1 MHRNFCMLVVLPVL
15 SAGSLFSQP
24 VCTTSTTPP
33 VVRTEGLSERIGDIL
48 LTCTGAAGDM
58 VSANVAVTLNTQ
70 ITNRLSSTTV
80 DGVTG
85 TIFTVDSGAGPQP
98 VLTVPLLANPRE
110 IAYYGVPIAFS
121 ATGQVNM
128 TISGIRANANAIPS
142 TVPILASIS
151 INNADL
157 ALTAATVNTGSLAR
171 GLFAS
176 YTGSIICA
184 QSGSPYPSNPAFTT
198 LLSSGTS
205 YETVRV
211 TEGFAD
217 AFQPLSGFEN
227 LNADSG
233 ERILVQYSG
242 LPTDSLIFVPDVV
255 AGTDTL
261 QPTSD
266 GDFGLPVS
274 GGTYAPS
281 ANGSLLL
288 ARVNGAPSNGAGGTP
303 VFQPGSIGSGS
314 VSFDTVTQ
322 IPVASD
328 GTAYVIYEVMDANP
342 SAVESATIPTFM
354 GLPPNPNQQTS
365 ISSEEVFFAPSSNAG
380 TATASDPLPR
390 FYPELALPDCI
401 IAGGC
406 SPIPPQLSLGA
417 SSLQFSIQSGV
428 VEQSANLTI
437 SNAGGGSMVWQA
449 LANYTSGS
457 GWLSIS
463 QSIGFNNSTIQVIA
477 IPHNLGPGTYTASLL
492 VDAGP
497 VAGSISIPVTLNVI
511 GPPAPTINSVL
522 NAASFLPQPVVPGSL
537 ETLMGTNFSGSV
549 VSAAF
554 NGLPAIIIF
563 SNATQIN
570 LLVPPSLSGQLA
582 ANLIVTVDGSPSA
595 PVTVSVAPFEPA
607 IFNGGIVNQDGTVN
621 NVTNPAASGSVIAMW
636 GTGLSGNGTITANIG
651 GQNISTPYYA
661 GPAPGLPGVQQV
673 NLVIPSGLPTGTT
686 QVYVCGAVP
695 GGAPA
700 CSAPAPLSIK

>member
-1 MHRNFCMLVVLPVL
+1 
-15 SAGSLFSQP
+15 
-24 VCTTSTTPP
+24 
-33 VVRTEGLSERIGDIL
+33 
-48 LTCTGAAGDM
+48 
-58 VSANVAVTLNTQ
+58 
-70 ITNRLSSTTV
+70 
-80 DGVTG
+80 
-85 TIFTVDSGAGPQP
+85 
-98 VLTVPLLANPRE
+98 
-110 IAYYGVPIAFS
+110 
-121 ATGQVNM
+121 
-128 TISGIRANANAIPS
+128 
-142 TVPILASIS
+142 
-151 INNADL
+151 
-157 ALTAATVNTGSLAR
+157 
-171 GLFAS
+171 
-176 YTGSIICA
+176 
-184 QSGSPYPSNPAFTT
+184 
-198 LLSSGTS
+198 
-205 YETVRV
+205 
-211 TEGFAD
+211 
-217 AFQPLSGFEN
+217 
-227 LNADSG
+227 
-233 ERILVQYSG
+233 
-242 LPTDSLIFVPDVV
+242 
-255 AGTDTL
+255 
-261 QPTSD
+261 
-266 GDFGLPVS
+266 
-274 GGTYAPS
+274 
-281 ANGSLLL
+281 
-288 ARVNGAPSNGAGGTP
+288 
-303 VFQPGSIGSGS
+303 
-314 VSFDTVTQ
+314 
-322 IPVASD
+322 
-328 GTAYVIYEVMDANP
+328 
-342 SAVESATIPTFM
+342 
-354 GLPPNPNQQTS
+354 
-365 ISSEEVFFAPSSNAG
+365 
-380 TATASDPLPR
+380 
-390 FYPELALPDCI
+390 
-401 IAGGC
+401 
-406 SPIPPQLSLGA
+406 
-417 SSLQFSIQSGV
+417 
-428 VEQSANLTI
+428 
-437 SNAGGGSMVWQA
+437 MVWQA